1 MDVLQYI
8 TQNYNKFTNREK
20 LIADYLLKTRESIIG
35 MSAKEI
41 GEITRTS
48 APTVVRFAKKI
59 GFDSLNEMKL
69 KLTISMSKDDDSQ
82 FEYLSKDLSTKGIIN
97 GVKSSMHSIIDATV
111 SLLKEEDINKAVDL
125 LIKAKNIYIFSVGAS
140 GLVAQDFYY
149 KLNRIN
155 KRCIAHTDTHLQITS
170 SVLMEK
176 GDVAIAISYSG
187 ETKEVILCAENAKKK
202 NVPVISITKASVDNT
217 LSNISDI
224 ALKVPY
230 VEKSLREGAIS
241 SRISQ
246 LFILDILFLGMSRNN
261 LKDVEEKLVLTRNA
275 VKKLKE

>member
-20 LIADYLLKTRESIIG
+20 SIADYLLKTKESIIG

-41 GEITRTS
+41 GEITGTS

-69 KLTISMSKDDDSQ
+69 KLTISMSKDEDSQ
-82 FEYLSKDLSTKGIIN
+82 FEYLSRDLSTKGIIN

-187 ETKEVILCAENAKKK
+187 DTKEVILCAQNAKKR
-202 NVPVISITKASVDNT
+202 NIPVISITKASVDNK

-246 LFILDILFLGMSRNN
+246 LFIFDILFLGMSRNN
-261 LKDVEEKLVLTRNA
+261 LKNVEEKLVLTRNA